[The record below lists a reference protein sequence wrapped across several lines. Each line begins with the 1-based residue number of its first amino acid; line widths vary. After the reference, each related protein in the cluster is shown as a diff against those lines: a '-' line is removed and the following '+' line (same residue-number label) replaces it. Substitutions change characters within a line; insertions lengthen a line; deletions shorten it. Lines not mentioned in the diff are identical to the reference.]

1 VHGLTRTVFGE
12 DTPVWDRRLRI
23 DRAMSHL
30 IMHVDLDAF
39 FAAVEQRDNP
49 QWRGLPLVVGAAPG
63 GRGVVATCSYEARRY
78 GVHSAMPI
86 ATAARRLP
94 PETVYVRPRMDHY
107 ADVSRRIMAVL
118 ATISPMVE
126 KVSID
131 EAYLDVSGLGRLV
144 GPPEIIGRRTK
155 AKIRE
160 AVGLTASVGIGPN
173 RLIAKLASDADKPDG
188 LTVVHRQATHAFLD
202 PMPLSVLRGV
212 GAKTQARLQRLGLKT
227 VADVRGLSLEALRRH
242 LGARAGTQV
251 HLQAQGIADDRVY
264 PACERKS
271 ISKETTFS
279 EDVTDPAV
287 LQDTLR
293 WAAQEVGYLARHA
306 GRKGL
311 VVTLKIRFRPF
322 ETHTRSRTLQVPT
335 DHDLELF
342 RIAWALFQAESWLGR
357 PVRLIGI
364 GISGWDQAQ
373 AGVQQ
378 DLFDPDTAEAEP
390 APARV
395 DATLDAIRDR
405 FGRGTIH
412 RGLSRRARGDAKP

>member
-1 VHGLTRTVFGE
+1 
-12 DTPVWDRRLRI
+12 
-23 DRAMSHL
+23 MSRL

-49 QWRGLPLVVGAAPG
+49 RWRGLPLVVGAAPG
-63 GRGVVATCSYEARRY
+63 CRGVVATCSYEARRY

-86 ATAARRLP
+86 ATATRRLP
-94 PETVYVRPRMDHY
+94 PDTVYVRPRMDRY
-107 ADVSRRIMAVL
+107 AHISRRIMAVL
-118 ATISPMVE
+118 ATISPVVE

-131 EAYLDVSGLGRLV
+131 EAYVDISGLERLV
-144 GPPEIIGRRTK
+144 GPPAVIGRQTK

-188 LTVVHRQATHAFLD
+188 LTVVGREAIHAFLD

-212 GAKTQARLQRLGLKT
+212 GAKTAARLERLGLRT
-227 VADVRGLSLEALRRH
+227 VGDVRGMSLEALRRH
-242 LGARAGTQV
+242 LGARTGTHA
-251 HLQAQGIADDRVY
+251 HLQAQGIADDHVY
-264 PACERKS
+264 PAGERKS

-279 EDVTDPAV
+279 EDVTDPVV

-293 WAAQEVGYLARHA
+293 WAAQEVGYLARQE

-311 VVTLKIRFRPF
+311 VATLKIRFRPF
-322 ETHTRSRTLQVPT
+322 ETHTRSRTLKAPT
-335 DHDLELF
+335 DLDLELF
-342 RIAWALFQAESWLGR
+342 RVAWALYQGESWVGR

-364 GISGWDQAQ
+364 GISGWDQPR

-378 DLFDPDTAEAEP
+378 DLFDANPAERG
-390 APARV
+390 PARERL
-395 DATLDAIRDR
+395 DATLDAIQDR
-405 FGRGTIH
+405 FGRGAIQ
-412 RGLSRRARGDAKP
+412 RGLSRRARGDGKP